1 VVVNVAAG
9 GPAARAGIQ
18 RQDILVSANGR
29 ILHNHLDW
37 ESVKLDLGVGDTV
50 VLVTRR
56 GTTTARRALIAS
68 DLPTRTAAR
77 VTVLQDLQLVTV
89 TPAIRAERGL
99 QSDQGALV
107 VSIAPRTADATGLRE
122 GDVIIGIDRRRV
134 ATATD
139 LSVFLDDLRPGA
151 SFRIWVERSGQTAYT
166 DLVYR

>member
-1 VVVNVAAG
+1 M
-9 GPAARAGIQ
+9 
-18 RQDILVSANGR
+18 
-29 ILHNHLDW
+29 
-37 ESVKLDLGVGDTV
+37 
-50 VLVTRR
+50 
-56 GTTTARRALIAS
+56 
-68 DLPTRTAAR
+68 
-77 VTVLQDLQLVTV
+77 TV

-139 LSVFLDDLRPGA
+139 LSVFLDDLRPGEA
-151 SFRIWVERSGQTAYT
+151 FRIWVERSGQTAYT